1 MKAPRI
7 ELDAD
12 GRVVRA
18 WVPSSSRPG
27 AEYPMARS
35 VGGRW
40 EHTDTECR
48 GWVEFGHCK
57 HITEL
62 EDFTMTDEAEERA
75 ITVPFSPLA
84 LLDAVELEEVMGAKL
99 VPSERH
105 IYSFRVKGQQV
116 EGVSIDGVRDAA
128 RALSTKGEAI
138 RELWARMERE
148 DEREAHFLACSARF
162 AISPNGQEICMDT
175 AIRAKR
181 QPKWGKVHDPKPGQ
195 PTEYFIDAWFEIGI
209 AKAARNA
216 TEALLPEQLKEWLK
230 AKARELVG
238 KSNNSQR
245 APTSAATGAGVRE
258 AARVSSS
265 QPTAAQS
272 AERRA
277 QQQPRKPEAAAKPSA
292 SPKND
297 VLALLAR
304 VGSELDGAAQR
315 ALLATLAT
323 EHPKAFHA
331 DGPPTLSD
339 VDNDEA
345 ALICAAIKV
354 ALDGVGPEAAPE
366 AQAKAT

>member
-1 MKAPRI
+1 MNAPRV

-18 WVPSSSRPG
+18 WVPSNTRPG
-27 AEYPMARS
+27 ASYPMARS
-35 VGGRW
+35 IGGRW

-57 HITEL
+57 HVTEL

-75 ITVPFSPLA
+75 IAVQMSPLA
-84 LLDAVELEEVMGAKL
+84 LLDAVELEQIMDAKL

-105 IYSFRVKGQQV
+105 IYQFRVKGQLV

-138 RELWARMERE
+138 RELWARLERE
-148 DEREAHFLACSARF
+148 DDREAYFLACSGRF

-181 QPKWGKVHDPKPGQ
+181 QPKWEKRRDPKPGE
-195 PTEYFIDAWFEIGI
+195 PTEYFVDAWFEIGI

-245 APTSAATGAGVRE
+245 GKTNGV
-258 AARVSSS
+258 S

-277 QQQPRKPEAAAKPSA
+277 AQQPRATKEDTNQ
-292 SPKND
+292 KNR
-297 VLALLAR
+297 VIRLLADAKKADAVWFQNLCGLMNGQWPAI
-304 VGSELDGAAQR
+304 VGTDGSMGWPVMSDKDAVEIGDF
-315 ALLATLAT
+315 LA
-323 EHPKAFHA
+323 K
-331 DGPPTLSD
+331 
-339 VDNDEA
+339 
-345 ALICAAIKV
+345 
-354 ALDGVGPEAAPE
+354 ALDGRGSDPAAEAGAE
-366 AQAKAT
+366 HEQGALV